1 MYMMRNKETDMALE
15 KRIETAIAENTDPF
29 TTDADIRFFETEEW
43 NAEKATLG
51 AIKYYRYLL
60 RTDASYDRIKEARS
74 EILALEG
81 TV

>member
-1 MYMMRNKETDMALE
+1 MTSDLFSLKSQW
-15 KRIETAIAENTDPF
+15 KKAEWRSIPKYSTDPKL
-29 TTDADIRFFETEEW
+29 DR
-43 NAEKATLG
+43 

>member
-1 MYMMRNKETDMALE
+1 MYSIPKYS
-15 KRIETAIAENTDPF
+15 TDPKL
-29 TTDADIRFFETEEW
+29 DR
-43 NAEKATLG
+43 

-74 EILALEG
+74 EILTLEG

>member
-1 MYMMRNKETDMALE
+1 MYSIPKYS
-15 KRIETAIAENTDPF
+15 IDPKL
-29 TTDADIRFFETEEW
+29 DY
-43 NAEKATLG
+43 

-60 RTDASYDRIKEARS
+60 RTDASYARIKEARS